1 MNRHKRC
8 LVCNLNHRPGNCKK
22 TDEDPF
28 QRIGPEGNGIGRF
41 GPDGRSERL
50 PSCSMVTL
58 VADFSFLVTILSRIE
73 EKLDRMMNEKM
84 EIPVG
89 GDAR

>member
-22 TDEDPF
+22 TDEDSF
-28 QRIGPEGNGIGRF
+28 QRIGPEGNAIGYF

-50 PSCSMVTL
+50 PSRSMVTL
-58 VADFSFLVTILSRIE
+58 VADFSFLVVILGRIE
-73 EKLDRMMNEKM
+73 GKLDGLIEGKGSG
-84 EIPVG
+84 E
-89 GDAR
+89 AR